1 MHRKL
6 YGAAVW
12 LFCLAAAAALM
23 CLVYSGGQTEQV
35 FEGTLV
41 RAGQTVLA

>member
-6 YGAAVW
+6 YGAAVL
-12 LFCLAAAAALM
+12 LFCLAAVALM

-41 RAGQTVLA
+41 RARQTVLA

>member
-1 MHRKL
+1 MHRKC
-6 YGAAVW
+6 AAV
-12 LFCLAAAAALM
+12 LLVFCLAAAAALV

-41 RAGQTVLA
+41 RAGRTVSV